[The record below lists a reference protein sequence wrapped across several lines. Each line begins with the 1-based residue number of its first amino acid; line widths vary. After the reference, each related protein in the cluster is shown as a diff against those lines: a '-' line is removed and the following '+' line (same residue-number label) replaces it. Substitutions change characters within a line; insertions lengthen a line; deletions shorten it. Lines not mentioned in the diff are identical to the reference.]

1 MTAQTLTTDDLRA
14 KWDAAFE
21 RLRAAEAASE
31 EYCRATDPLYEL
43 GNAFLAR
50 QGVFGLARSDTAA
63 ARIKEIEQANPAYF
77 VPDFMNAHRDKLVD
91 DLVRIEAELMAM
103 PAPDHMA
110 LRWKLDKTGGDA
122 WEPDYL
128 AQMYR
133 DMDRLLGP
141 STYAGACCEAAA

>member
-1 MTAQTLTTDDLRA
+1 MTTETHSTTDRA
-14 KWDAAFE
+14 TKWAETFE
-21 RLRAAEAASE
+21 RLRAAEAASN
-31 EYCRATDPLYEL
+31 EYCRATDPLYALEWAL
-43 GNAFLAR
+43 RARVGIDDQRNQPDFLDRLNALRA
-50 QGVFGLARSDTAA
+50 
-63 ARIKEIEQANPAYF
+63 EHPAYF

-91 DLVRIEAELMAM
+91 DVVRIEGELMAM

-122 WEPDYL
+122 WEPEYL

-141 STYAGACCEAAA
+141 STYAGASCEAAA

>member
-1 MTAQTLTTDDLRA
+1 MTTEPHNTDEMRA
-14 KWDAAFE
+14 KWDSALE
-21 RLRAAEAASE
+21 RLRAAEAAMA
-31 EYCRATDPLYEL
+31 EYVDATDPLY
-43 GNAFLAR
+43 FLEHTFRAR
-50 QGVFGLARSDTAA
+50 FGIDAETRQPDYLDRLSALRA
-63 ARIKEIEQANPAYF
+63 EHPAYF

-91 DLVRIEAELMAM
+91 DVVHIEAELMAM

-122 WEPDYL
+122 WEPDFL

-141 STYAGACCEAAA
+141 STYAGSRSEAAA